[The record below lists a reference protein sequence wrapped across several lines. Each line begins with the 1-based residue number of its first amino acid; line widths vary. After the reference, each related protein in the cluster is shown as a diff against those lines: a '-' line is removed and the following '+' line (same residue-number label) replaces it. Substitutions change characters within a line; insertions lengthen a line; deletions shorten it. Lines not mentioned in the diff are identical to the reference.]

1 MQKLPFYAFYFRVYS
16 EIEDSTVFKLKKTA
30 RFFDIFVLL

>member
-1 MQKLPFYAFYFRVYS
+1 MQKLPFYAFYFLIYL
-16 EIEDSTVFKLKKTA
+16 ETTDLIGLKLKKTA